1 MAGSSRQ
8 NGDDTQEKYSTS
20 SVFAPHNAPHSDL
33 GTAARLAAKEG
44 NLPHSADLPR
54 LLRAARGE
62 VLDRPPVWMMRQ
74 AGRYMKAYRDLR
86 DRYPS
91 FRDRSEIPEVAIEV
105 SLQPWRAFQ
114 PDGVILFSDIVT
126 PLPALGIEMDIAEG
140 KGPIIS
146 SPIRSQEQVDNL
158 HPLDP
163 EASLPFI
170 REILQ
175 TLRQEVGN
183 QSTVLG
189 FVGAP
194 WTLAA
199 YAIEGKGSKTYSVI
213 KGMAFSEPSML
224 HQLLSKLADAIAVYV
239 RYQID
244 SGAQVVQ
251 MFDSWAGQL
260 SPQDYETFVLP
271 YQQQVVRQVKATHPD
286 TPLILLVSGSA
297 GLLERMAKSGVDII
311 SLDWTVDMAEARKR
325 LGNMKV
331 QGNMDPGVLFG
342 SHHFIRDRIL
352 DIIHK
357 AGNQGHIMNLGHGVL
372 PGTPEENVAF
382 FFETVKQADQRLSA
396 HA

>member
-1 MAGSSRQ
+1 MTGS
-8 NGDDTQEKYSTS
+8 TQVPY
-20 SVFAPHNAPHSDL
+20 
-33 GTAARLAAKEG
+33 
-44 NLPHSADLPR
+44 

-86 DRYPS
+86 DKYPS
-91 FRDRSEIPEVAIEV
+91 FRDRSERPDVAIEI
-105 SLQPWRAFQ
+105 SLQPWKAFQ

-140 KGPIIS
+140 KGPIIE
-146 SPIRSQEQVDNL
+146 SPIRTQEQVDQL
-158 HPLDP
+158 HPLEP
-163 EASLPFI
+163 QESLPFI
-170 REILQ
+170 QEILKA
-175 TLRQEVGN
+175 LRQEVGN

-199 YAIEGKGSKTYSVI
+199 YAVEGKGSKTYSVI
-213 KGMAFSEPSML
+213 KGMAFSEPAIL
-224 HQLLSKLADAIAVYV
+224 HQLLGKLADAITVYV

-260 SPQDYETFVLP
+260 SPQDYETFALP
-271 YQQQVVRQVKATHPD
+271 YQQRVVKQVKETHPD

-297 GLLERMAKSGVDII
+297 GVLERMAHSGVDIV
-311 SLDWTVDMAEARKR
+311 SVDWTVDMAEARQR
-325 LGNMKV
+325 LGWDMKV

-342 SHHFIRDRIL
+342 SQEFIRDRVL
-352 DIIHK
+352 DTIRK
-357 AGNQGHIMNLGHGVL
+357 AGNRGHIFNLGHGVL
-372 PGTPEENVAF
+372 PGTPEDNVRF
-382 FFETVKQADQRLSA
+382 FFETAKQADKLLTV

>member
-1 MAGSSRQ
+1 MTGS
-8 NGDDTQEKYSTS
+8 TQVPY
-20 SVFAPHNAPHSDL
+20 
-33 GTAARLAAKEG
+33 
-44 NLPHSADLPR
+44 

-86 DRYPS
+86 DKYPS
-91 FRDRSEIPEVAIEV
+91 FRERSEIPEVAIEV
-105 SLQPWRAFQ
+105 SLQPWKAFQ

-126 PLPALGIEMDIAEG
+126 PLPGIGIEMDIAEG
-140 KGPIIS
+140 KGPIIHQ
-146 SPIRSQEQVDNL
+146 PLRTQEQVDQL
-158 HPLDP
+158 RTLEP
-163 EASLPFI
+163 EESLPFV

-175 TLRQEVGN
+175 ALRQEVGN
-183 QSTVLG
+183 EAAVLG

-199 YAIEGKGSKTYSVI
+199 YAVEGKGSKTYSVI
-213 KGMAFSEPSML
+213 KGMAFSEPAIL
-224 HQLLSKLADAIAVYV
+224 HQLLGKLADAIALYV

-260 SPQDYETFVLP
+260 SPQDYETFALP
-271 YQQQVVRQVKATHPD
+271 YQQRVVRQVKETHPD

-297 GLLERMAKSGVDII
+297 GVLERMPKSGVDIVSI
-311 SLDWTVDMAEARKR
+311 DWTVDMAEARAR
-325 LGNMKV
+325 LGWDVKV

-342 SHHFIRDRIL
+342 DRDFIRDRIL
-352 DIIHK
+352 DNIRK
-357 AGNQGHIMNLGHGVL
+357 AGNQGHIFNLGHGVL
-372 PGTPEENVAF
+372 PGTPEDNVRF
-382 FFETVKQADQRLSA
+382 FFETAKQADKLLTV